1 MTRILKSYLVVFGLQ
16 TLLFSDATILF
27 AQVDPTKVLVGTWE
41 GQVESGRNMERT
53 LVIRSVKPTGS
64 GEWMAVGRLS
74 VARQAETEK
83 SGGQEIKVISKD
95 NEIFLDFIGK
105 TEAKLKLIADD
116 KLEGTM
122 EVFDKRKVVPR
133 RLKLEK
139 VKAKEVK

>member
-41 GQVESGRNMERT
+41 GQVESGRNLERT
-53 LVIRSVKPTGS
+53 LVISSVKPTGS
-64 GEWMAVGRLS
+64 GEWMARGRLS
-74 VARQAETEK
+74 VSRQADTEK
-83 SGGQEIKVISKD
+83 VGGQEIMVISKD

-105 TEAKLKLIADD
+105 TEAKLKLIGDD

-122 EVFDKRKVVPR
+122 EVFDKRKVVPK

-139 VKAKEVK
+139 VRAKEVK